1 MKKLKYIIFAAVL
14 LLCLKN
20 CINFTVLAE
29 SDAVTL
35 SDSVMWD
42 ETTADTAMLDESSAL
57 RTTESLK
64 SDEEETSHIKTGQV
78 SNIEERSE
86 KNVSEAI
93 RDIEPNTDSLSSG
106 TDLSNGKAEDNKSAQ
121 SEMQCENIT
130 QENKKAQSEAESVD
144 NAQNDEKNQS
154 EQYASEDNQGCEK
167 VQPGAESLDVSDSTT
182 MQPEAVTVDVT
193 QEDEVIQSEAVT
205 EDDVQEGEAIQPET
219 VDGVQNDDRLQSE
232 SADETKDGEKAK
244 SAAHGEEETPNIEAG
259 TVYADNSNFQEVLI
273 IRPDKIVLTETII
286 WDKEYNGSDN
296 EAADFTAETPIEVEL
311 GEYGINVKENC
322 RLSFFGP
329 FSFTGSGNL
338 FDIEGELFLNGS
350 KVVSSGAGAEAI
362 VFSGSPVPEGKFTMR
377 LELDNVEFSI
387 NGTDAAGIKM
397 VQGAVM
403 RALNTSIICAGER
416 SAGVINV
423 PGSEVS
429 IYQQSRFEVSGGG
442 AAGMIVSG
450 KSSLPGLLDFDSAAT
465 GADSRGIIVQENGIY
480 TNKGTVIVSGSKAV
494 GIELKEEA
502 HYIKDGTVIV
512 SNQESIGIL
521 AEGNLEASRFSLK
534 AESGMAA
541 EAGGSITFILC
552 DVEAPRDGFLS
563 HSGKIVLDTCQAA
576 DVPDGAVI
584 KTRKAQPFLNG
595 YETPD
600 GEYLFYDVGVFGFS
614 VPVGAAGL
622 ILPDTLAFSLYDEE
636 NSAAETIELL
646 LSVEWEQAEYDA
658 DRIGDYEIHYRA
670 DTDGLPLEI
679 DGSII
684 VHVYDGEKPR
694 LMYAVC
700 LGDKQTELHFSPR
713 VEDSQ
718 QIRLWV
724 SADGG
729 DTWNDYIADGQAQ
742 AWGQLG
748 FAATDALEDNTNY
761 LIRLEVCDG
770 AGIESSPVLLYF
782 RSEREIK
789 WYNGDRDGGDQ
800 RPQEDRP
807 NTAPAQKP
815 NNSASGSHNRQ
826 PQGGDTSP
834 ATESEQ
840 PESVSATELKPETE
854 QEPEQKPEAAV
865 KPETEERPESEPQS
879 VPAFAQNSA
888 DEIPAGSG
896 QEITKKELED
906 LAQANPEKITVAS
919 NGIKAVFPTEA
930 LEAVNLE
937 PDEKMTIVL
946 ERPTESSFNV
956 RLYAGEREV
965 SSLGGEPI
973 EVTVPVSGCVS
984 RAVSRTGGEPVEA
997 DVSNNGSAVFSVPEP
1012 GSYSMD
1018 MPANQHDDKR
1028 DNTRPYIWI
1037 CILGILLCGG
1047 LTVWFCLRKRGRR
1060 I

>member
-1 MKKLKYIIFAAVL
+1 MKKLKYIIFTAVL

-20 CINFTVLAE
+20 CITFTVLAE
-29 SDAVTL
+29 SDAVT
-35 SDSVMWD
+35 SPDSVMWD

-64 SDEEETSHIKTGQV
+64 SDEEESSLIKNGQV

-86 KNVSEAI
+86 KAEENVSEAI
-93 RDIEPNTDSLSSG
+93 RDIEPNADILSNRI
-106 TDLSNGKAEDNKSAQ
+106 DLSNGKAEDNKNAQ

-130 QENKKAQSEAESVD
+130 QGNEEAQSEAESVD
-144 NAQNDEKNQS
+144 SAQNDEKKQS
-154 EQYASEDNQGCEK
+154 EQYASEDNQDCEK

-182 MQPEAVTVDVT
+182 IQPKAVTEDVA
-193 QEDEVIQSEAVT
+193 QEDKVIQPKVVT
-205 EDDVQEGEAIQPET
+205 EDDVQEGEATQPET
-219 VDGVQNDDRLQSE
+219 VDAVQEDDRLQLVE
-232 SADETKDGEKAK
+232 SADETKDSEKAK
-244 SAAHGEEETPNIEAG
+244 SATHGEEETLNREAG

-273 IRPDKIVLTETII
+273 NRPDKIILTETII
-286 WDKEYNGSDN
+286 WDKEYNDD

-322 RLSFFGP
+322 RLTFFGP

-338 FDIEGELFLNGS
+338 FNIEGELFLNGS
-350 KVVSSGAGAEAI
+350 KVVSSGEGTEAI

-397 VQGAVM
+397 VQGAGM
-403 RALNTSIICAGER
+403 RALNTSIICAGEG

-423 PGSEVS
+423 TGSEVS

-450 KSSLPGLLDFDSAAT
+450 KSSSPGLLDFDAAAI
-465 GADSRGIIVQENGIY
+465 GADSRGIIVQDEGIY
-480 TNKGTVIVSGSKAV
+480 TNKGTVIVSGSEAV

-502 HYIKDGTVIV
+502 HYIKDGAVIV
-512 SNQESIGIL
+512 SNQESMGIF
-521 AEGNLEASRFSLK
+521 AAGNLEASRFSLK

-552 DVEAPRDGFLS
+552 DVDAPRDGFLS
-563 HSGKIVLDTCQAA
+563 HSGKIVLDTCKAA
-576 DVPDGAVI
+576 DVPDGTEI

-600 GEYLFYDVGVFGFS
+600 GDYLFYDVGVFGFS
-614 VPVGAAGL
+614 IPVGAAGL

-636 NSAAETIELL
+636 DSAAETMELL

-658 DRIGDYEIHYRA
+658 DRSGDYEIHYRA
-670 DTDGLPLEI
+670 DTNGLLLEI
-679 DGSII
+679 AGSII

-694 LMYAVC
+694 LLYAVR

-729 DTWNDYIADGQAQ
+729 DAWNDYIADGQAQ

-748 FAATDALEDNTNY
+748 FAATDALEDSTNY

-770 AGIESSPVLLYF
+770 ADIESSPVLSYF

-815 NNSASGSHNRQ
+815 NNSSSGSHNRP
-826 PQGGDTSP
+826 PQGVATSP
-834 ATESEQ
+834 AAESEQ
-840 PESVSATELKPETE
+840 PESVSAMELKPEA
-854 QEPEQKPEAAV
+854 EQKPEATV

-879 VPAFAQNSA
+879 APAFAQNSA

-946 ERPTESSFNV
+946 ERPAEYSFNV

-965 SSLGGEPI
+965 SSLGGKPI
-973 EVTVPVSGCVS
+973 EVTVPVSGYVS
-984 RAVSRTGGEPVEA
+984 RAVSRTGGEPVQA

-1018 MPANQHDDKR
+1018 IPANQRDDKR
-1028 DNTRPYIWI
+1028 DNTKPYIWI

-1047 LTVWFCLRKRGRR
+1047 LIVWFCLRKMGRR